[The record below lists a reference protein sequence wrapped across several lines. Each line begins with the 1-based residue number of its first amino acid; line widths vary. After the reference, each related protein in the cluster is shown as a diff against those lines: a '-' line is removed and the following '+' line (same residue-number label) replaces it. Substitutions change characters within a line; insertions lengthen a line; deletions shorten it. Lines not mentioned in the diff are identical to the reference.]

1 MDIFLEYLLDK
12 KSTAA
17 DMLKKV
23 GIILAAIVVMIL
35 IVNVM
40 ALFGTVLLSYM
51 PLALAAEVYGVYLL
65 IRNFNIEYEY
75 IFTNGEL
82 DIDIIK
88 SRRSRKRLT
97 SLNTKNIELMARK
110 ENDLYRRDFENE
122 SIAKKYDAVYDPAKG
137 DIYCVLYSVDGVR
150 SLLTFQPP
158 EKLVEAM
165 QKLNPRAVH
174 GE

>member
-12 KSTAA
+12 KNTAA

-35 IVNVM
+35 IINVM
-40 ALFGTVLLSYM
+40 ALFGTVLLSYV

-88 SRRSRKRLT
+88 SRRVRKRLT
-97 SLNTKNIELMARK
+97 SLSTKNIELMARK
-110 ENDLYRRDFENE
+110 DSDLYRRDFENE

-165 QKLNPRAVH
+165 KKLNPRAVH
-174 GE
+174 EE

>member
-23 GIILAAIVVMIL
+23 GIILAAFVVMIL

-88 SRRSRKRLT
+88 SRRARKRLT

-110 ENDLYRRDFENE
+110 DSDLYRRDFENE